1 MKTDL
6 VKLFIVIAIL
16 SSLCP
21 VVNAKEPEKKV
32 YKSRGHYYAAAT
44 PGDLNRLAQYELA
57 GNQAAIQRMVKNK
70 QLTVLKQGAE
80 YNKDLTTPN
89 MGQVIRVKS
98 KDGKQTYWTT
108 KDALVGGD
116 K

>member
-1 MKTDL
+1 MKIDL
-6 VKLFIVIAIL
+6 LKPFIATVIL
-16 SSLCP
+16 LNLCP
-21 VVNAKEPEKKV
+21 GLNAKEPEKKV
-32 YKSRGHYYAAAT
+32 YKSRDHYYAAAT

-70 QLTVLKQGAE
+70 QLTVLKQGEE

-116 K
+116 R